1 MAGPAL
7 LDRRPSLPKYYPKA
21 IVDFANTR
29 GADKIIYAGYFPM
42 GVTLERIFGDMPQVQ
57 FRDHVWPK
65 FLYQNAARV
74 LKINDVD
81 RFGAVAQPAD
91 SGKAAV
97 AG

>member
-1 MAGPAL
+1 
-7 LDRRPSLPKYYPKA
+7 
-21 IVDFANTR
+21 
-29 GADKIIYAGYFPM
+29 M

-74 LKINDVD
+74 LKINDAD
-81 RFGAVAQPAD
+81 RFGAVAQSPAAAET
-91 SGKAAV
+91 AAV

>member
-1 MAGPAL
+1 
-7 LDRRPSLPKYYPKA
+7 
-21 IVDFANTR
+21 
-29 GADKIIYAGYFPM
+29 
-42 GVTLERIFGDMPQVQ
+42 MPQVQ

-81 RFGAVAQPAD
+81 RFGAVAQAPDAAN
-91 SGKAAV
+91 AAV